1 MAAPVGIFTLLA
13 PRHSEAVK
21 KLIVEILDSTKLSL
35 SLAGAAK
42 ICDRTK
48 LSEQAAPDLWLATK
62 LMFSCFQFILGTCV

>member
-1 MAAPVGIFTLLA
+1 
-13 PRHSEAVK
+13 VK
-21 KLIVEILDSTKLSL
+21 ELIVEIMDFTKRSP

-48 LSEQAAPDLWLATK
+48 LSEQATPGLLLATK

>member
-1 MAAPVGIFTLLA
+1 MSRPVSISTPSA

-21 KLIVEILDSTKLSL
+21 KLIVEIMDFTKLFL

-48 LSEQAAPDLWLATK
+48 LSD
-62 LMFSCFQFILGTCV
+62 

>member
-1 MAAPVGIFTLLA
+1 
-13 PRHSEAVK
+13 VK

-48 LSEQAAPDLWLATK
+48 LSEQVTPGLLFATK
-62 LMFSCFQFILGTCV
+62 LMFSCFQSILGTCV

>member
-1 MAAPVGIFTLLA
+1 
-13 PRHSEAVK
+13 VK